1 MLFMVMERFKP
12 GRVSELYARFRERGR
27 MLPEGLKYLD
37 SWVDT
42 DRTICFQLMKAEDD
56 RLLSKWMG
64 NWDDLVDFEVFPV
77 VSSTQMQQTMIDS
90 Q

>member
-1 MLFMVMERFKP
+1 
-12 GRVSELYARFRERGR
+12 
-27 MLPEGLKYLD
+27 MLPDGLRYLN

-42 DRTICFQLMKAEDD
+42 DRTICFQLMKAEDG

-64 NWDDLVDFEVFPV
+64 NWDDLVDFEAFPV
-77 VSSTQMQQTMIDS
+77 GSSTRMQQTMIDS